1 MKQEITDYLDNLK
14 PDDVTGSDPEAAVS
28 ALREGRD
35 MTRRIKKSE
44 QIAEALMKGE
54 RRAATSGTGG
64 NEVNAIRQNIRA
76 ILDSPKKRAGY
87 TPDEIEAM
95 EKIAR
100 GSAATNTMR
109 MVGRMSPSTGLMS
122 QMAAGGMAV
131 GAGATSNPLFLA
143 PAFAGMVAKS
153 GAEHLTKNSVKEL
166 QELIRNGA
174 PLAKK
179 TFSDS
184 QRSAIV
190 ALLASKL
197 NGASGYGPQ

>member
-1 MKQEITDYLDNLK
+1 
-14 PDDVTGSDPEAAVS
+14 
-28 ALREGRD
+28 

-87 TPDEIEAM
+87 TADELEAM

-100 GSAATNTMR
+100 GSAATNTLR
-109 MVGRMSPSTGLMS
+109 GLGKLSPTTGAL
-122 QMAAGGMAV
+122 QQFTGG
-131 GAGATSNPLFLA
+131 GLYAGAAATGNPLLAIPPTVGFLA
-143 PAFAGMVAKS
+143 KA
-153 GAEHLTKNSVKEL
+153 GAEGITNSQVKSL
-166 QELIRNGA
+166 QELIRNGG

-179 TFSDS
+179 TLSGG
-184 QRSAIV
+184 QRSAIA

-197 NGASGYGPQ
+197 NGGTSPQ